1 MEGQVGR
8 KEGRACD
15 LDEPCRLMQREL
27 TGFMARKGAIR
38 RCLDFSN
45 FFHVLMEMLLGSML
59 LPTNWKGE
67 ILEGEGG

>member
-15 LDEPCRLMQREL
+15 LDELCRLMQREL

-45 FFHVLMEMLLGSML
+45 FFSCTHGNAIRVNAA
-59 LPTNWKGE
+59 PYQ
-67 ILEGEGG
+67 LEGGNIGG